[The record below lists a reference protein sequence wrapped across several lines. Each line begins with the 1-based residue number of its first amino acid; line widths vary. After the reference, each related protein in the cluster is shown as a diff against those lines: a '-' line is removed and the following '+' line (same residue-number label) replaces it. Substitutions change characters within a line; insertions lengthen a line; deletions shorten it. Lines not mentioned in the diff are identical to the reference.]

1 MRKYVPTCQTVGSKT
16 SSLSAVTSF
25 KGLPEAVEA
34 TWLGSM
40 VQTCVV
46 HLIRAANRWV
56 AYKDRKPVSAALKK
70 VYTAFDEAGAAA
82 ARSEFADSELGEKYP
97 RSVKIWRDAWERFV
111 PFLQFPPAAR
121 KVIYT
126 TNSIELFNNE
136 LCKATCNRVQF
147 TSDESA
153 LKTLWLMICNIEDKR
168 LAKRAK

>member
-1 MRKYVPTCQTVGSKT
+1 M
-16 SSLSAVTSF
+16 
-25 KGLPEAVEA
+25 
-34 TWLGSM
+34 
-40 VQTCVV
+40 V

-97 RSVKIWRDAWERFV
+97 RSVKIWCDAWERFV

-136 LCKATCNRVQF
+136 LCKATCNCVQF
-147 TSDESA
+147 Y
-153 LKTLWLMICNIEDKR
+153 
-168 LAKRAK
+168 

>member
-1 MRKYVPTCQTVGSKT
+1 M
-16 SSLSAVTSF
+16 TSF

-111 PFLQFPPAAR
+111 PFFAVPAGSSQG
-121 KVIYT
+121 YLHH
-126 TNSIELFNNE
+126 EF
-136 LCKATCNRVQF
+136 
-147 TSDESA
+147 D
-153 LKTLWLMICNIEDKR
+153 
-168 LAKRAK
+168 